1 MAYPRKSKGYRRIIV
16 DGAAFRWRF
25 DTDGPETIVILQGGE
40 HSGQQAWVTLTDVPN
55 WWLSFPHSDRRPVI
69 VQPRH
74 VAHLIRLAL
83 SRGWT
88 PAQQRN
94 QINLPISWDAEFGN
108 DPADEG
114 TIEKLQAVADIARE
128 ITAGAKT

>member
-1 MAYPRKSKGYRRIIV
+1 MAYPRKNKGYRRITV

-25 DTDGPETIVILQGGE
+25 DTDGPETMVKLQGGG
-40 HSGQQAWVTLTDVPN
+40 HCGQQAWVTLKDVPN

-88 PAQQRN
+88 PTEQRN
-94 QINLPISWDAEFGN
+94 QMNLPISWDAEIGN

-114 TIEKLQAVADIARE
+114 AVEKWQAVADLARE
-128 ITAGAKT
+128 VTAGGNT

>member
-25 DTDGPETIVILQGGE
+25 DTDGPESSVTLQGGE

-55 WWLSFPHSDRRPVI
+55 WWQSFPQSDYRPV
-69 VQPRH
+69 VVRPRH
-74 VAHLIRLAL
+74 VAHLIRVAL

-88 PAQQRN
+88 PTQQRS
-94 QINLPISWDAEFGN
+94 QVNLSISWHTEFVNGPV
-108 DPADEG
+108 DDVAV
-114 TIEKLQAVADIARE
+114 EKTLIKPHLD
-128 ITAGAKT
+128 